1 MNLHIAAASLQQAE
15 VSEVKRLLI
24 NLVTVINNKDDRPLA
39 ISNFANVRTM
49 VRRGEE
55 QYHHCAIKMLRSAS
69 IPRS

>member
-1 MNLHIAAASLQQAE
+1 MKLHSAAAALQQAE

-49 VRRGEE
+49 VRVRRPP
-55 QYHHCAIKMLRSAS
+55 IKMLRSAS